1 MMKYFLVLF
10 MLLSFSIMAQD
21 ITDALRFSTQEVNGT
36 ARYTAMGGA
45 FGALGGDISAI
56 NINPASSAVFLTN
69 KFSGS
74 VDFTSINNDS
84 FYGNNSI
91 LSSTSETDFDLNQ
104 IGAVFVFETNN
115 ENAVFDKLTLGFS
128 YNRTNTFDDELRFQ
142 GNNSESI
149 SDYFLNRAQGVPLDL
164 LTPRSGESVAELY
177 QFLGEDEGF
186 GAQQA
191 FLGYEAFLINAED
204 PLDSQNTSYLSNV
217 FGNNFSQNYFEQ
229 TRGNS
234 GKYTLNGGGQIGD
247 RIHLGVNFNIH
258 FLDYRRLTRLDEFN
272 SESTGINDIFF
283 DNELRTRGSGISL
296 QVGGIFKVTE
306 GWRLGFTYDTPTWMN
321 ISDELSQR
329 LETLSARQDVAI
341 VDPNVIN
348 IYPDYN
354 FKTPGRVSLSTA
366 YVFGV
371 SGLLS
376 FDYSYKDFSAMEF
389 TSDGFDI
396 QNQDITNLLTGA
408 ATYNFGGEYRILNT
422 SLRAGYFLQ
431 ESPYNNEALLDDTVG
446 YSFGLG
452 FSLGNTTLD
461 LSYQRM
467 EQDRQNILY
476 QTDFSQEAQVQ
487 SVFNNYMLTLTF
499 NL

>member
-1 MMKYFLVLF
+1 MKYFIIPF
-10 MLLSFSIMAQD
+10 MLLSFSVMAQD

-84 FYGNNSI
+84 FYGNNST

-115 ENAVFDKLTLGFS
+115 ENALFNKLTLGFS
-128 YNRTNTFDDELRFQ
+128 YNRTNTFDDELRFR

-149 SDYFLNRAQGVPLDL
+149 SDYFLNRAHGVPLDL
-164 LTPRSGESVAELY
+164 LTPRSGESVEDLY
-177 QFLGEDEGF
+177 QFLGERESFDI
-186 GAQQA
+186 QQA
-191 FLGYEAFLINAED
+191 YLGYEAFLINAED
-204 PLDSQNTSYLSNV
+204 PLNPENSSYLSNV

-229 TRGNS
+229 TRGSS

-258 FLDYRRLTRLDEFN
+258 FLDYRRFTRFDEFN
-272 SESTGINDIFF
+272 SEPTGINDIFF

-296 QVGGIFKVTE
+296 QFGGIFKVTE

-329 LETLSARQDVAI
+329 LETISASQDVAL
-341 VDPNVIN
+341 VDPNVLN

-354 FKTPGRVSLSTA
+354 FKTPGRVSLGTA
-366 YVFGV
+366 YVFGA

-389 TSDGFDI
+389 TSNGFDL
-396 QNQDITNLLTGA
+396 QNQDISNLLTGA

-431 ESPYNNEALLDDTVG
+431 ESPYTNKALLDNTFG

-452 FSLGNTTLD
+452 FSFGNTTLD

-487 SVFNNYMLTLTF
+487 SVFNNYMLTLSF
-499 NL
+499 DL